1 MKVIEVIPD
10 PTSLLESMRAVG
22 YTLETAIADIIDN
35 SITAKAKSIDVVWDP
50 SDNPYLA
57 ILDDGVGMDAILLT
71 NAMRHGSHKDKNKRH
86 IEDLGRFGLGLKTA
100 SLSQCR
106 KLTVI
111 SKKDGEVNL
120 RCWDLDVVAQKSK
133 WIITVPN
140 IKEYKRIPIL
150 EKFEKYKSGTI
161 VIWENLDRLI
171 SGSSD
176 HLTEITEKIKP
187 LSDHLALVFH
197 RFINPEFKSERKVLI
212 RLNGRNVEEI
222 DPFLRKKNFKQIL
235 EGQNI
240 KHSLGTITVTPHI
253 LPPISHLNKEDI
265 ELAGGREGLR
275 SSQGFYIY
283 RNKRLL
289 IWGTWFKLINKDEF
303 YKLARIQV
311 DIPNTFDELW
321 SLDIKKSTAYPPA
334 IIRNRL
340 KELLP
345 YFVGKSKKTITFA
358 GKKSIIKN
366 EENIWERMELYDK
379 IRYVPNS
386 SNQIISNILSK
397 LSSKDRK
404 IIDTLFEVLASNL
417 PIQTIYADMSSDDS
431 YQNSRVDID
440 EMVGNIQKIMSITGL
455 DLNLI
460 LNMDPYIECKHIHQ
474 DIRNIISAKVIK

>member
-35 SITAKAKSIDVVWDP
+35 SITARAKSIDVIWDP

-57 ILDDGVGMDAILLT
+57 ILDDGFGMDAVLLT
-71 NAMRHGSHKDKNKRH
+71 NAMRHGSHKDKNKRD

-133 WIITVPN
+133 WIITVPS
-140 IKEYKRIPIL
+140 IKEYKRIPII
-150 EKFEKYKSGTI
+150 EKFEQSKSGTV

-176 HLTEITEKIKP
+176 QLAEITEKIKP

-253 LPPISHLNKEDI
+253 LPPISHLKKEDI
-265 ELAGGREGLR
+265 DLAGGREGLR

-366 EENIWERMELYDK
+366 EENIWERMELYNK
-379 IRYVPNS
+379 IRYVPNP
-386 SNQIISNILSK
+386 SNLIISNILAK
-397 LSSKDRK
+397 LSNKDKK

-417 PIQTIYADMSSDDS
+417 PIHTIYADMSSDDS
-431 YQNSRVDID
+431 FQNSRVDID
-440 EMVGNIQKIMSITGL
+440 EMVGNIKKIIEITGL
-455 DLNLI
+455 DLDLI
-460 LNMDPYIECKHIHQ
+460 LNMDPYIEVKHMHQ
-474 DIRNIISAKVIK
+474 EIRNIISVKVIK

>member
-1 MKVIEVIPD
+1 MKTIEVIPD

-35 SITAKAKSIDVVWDP
+35 SITAKAKVIDVVWDP
-50 SDNPYLA
+50 TDNPYLA
-57 ILDDGVGMDAILLT
+57 ILDDGIGMDSVLLT
-71 NAMRHGSHKDKNKRH
+71 NAMRHGSHKDKNKRD

-111 SKKDGEVNL
+111 SKKNGEVNL

-140 IKEYKRIPIL
+140 IKEYKNISII
-150 EKFEKYKSGTI
+150 EKFEKLKTGTL

-171 SGSSD
+171 SGSTD
-176 HLTEITEKIKP
+176 HLSEITEKISP

-197 RFINPEFKSERKVLI
+197 RFINPEYKTERKVI
-212 RLNGRNVEEI
+212 INLNGRKLNEI
-222 DPFLRKKNFKQIL
+222 DPFLRKKNYKQSL

-240 KHSLGTITVTPHI
+240 KHSLGVITVTPHI
-253 LPPISHLNKEDI
+253 LPPISHLTKEDI
-265 ELAGGREGLR
+265 EVAGGREGLR

-345 YFVGKSKKTITFA
+345 YFVGKSKKTITYA
-358 GKKSIIKN
+358 GKKSIIKD
-366 EENIWERMELYDK
+366 EEVVWDRIEMYDK
-379 IRYVPNS
+379 IRYIPNS
-386 SNQIISNILSK
+386 KNKLISQLLLKFQN
-397 LSSKDRK
+397 KDKK

-431 YQNSRVDID
+431 YQNSKIDID
-440 EMVGNIQKIMSITGL
+440 EIVGNIVKIMDVTGL
-455 DLNLI
+455 ELNLI
-460 LNMDPYIECKHIHQ
+460 LNMDPYIEIKEMHSEIKNL
-474 DIRNIISAKVIK
+474 IANKVKK